1 MPQPRARAR
10 DQEEGT
16 AAAGEHQACTVA
28 IAGNPN
34 SGKTTLFNGLT
45 GGNQHIGNWPG
56 VTVEKKEG
64 TYRHGGRSF
73 HVVDLPGIYSLSALT
88 EDEKVAQR
96 YLLSGRARVIVNIL
110 DATNLERNLY
120 LTTQLLEMKVPLVL
134 VLNMMDLA
142 EKRGIQIDAGHMAS
156 HLGCPVIP
164 VSAVKRADIE
174 RVRQELARLVDG
186 LGPPGARISYSNEVE
201 DAIAELGP
209 DLREAARELGA
220 DERWAAVK
228 LLEKDQWVTALVL
241 ERSGLTTGRLH
252 RVQAGLEK
260 VLGEP
265 TDMLIADYRYG
276 FCHGI
281 VRDVVRRRRRR
292 APVTERIDQVVLSRA
307 FSVPIFLCAM
317 YLLFLAAVSVGG
329 AFIDF
334 FDILAGTFLV
344 DGFGALL
351 VGLNAPPWAVTIL
364 AGGLGGGLQTVA
376 TFVPIIFM
384 MFFMLSLFEDSG
396 YMARAAFVADRFM
409 RWMGLPG
416 KAFVPLL
423 VGFGCTVPA
432 IMATRTLENRRDR
445 VLTVLISPLMYC
457 GARFPVYAL
466 FAAVFFPGRTQAVV
480 FSLYLVGIVMAILN
494 GLVLKLTVLR
504 GEPTPFVMELPPYH
518 SPRLRHIMHHS
529 WIRLRHFLS
538 RAGRVLIPMVMFLTV
553 LNAVGVERDEGIRL
567 RFGAD
572 PDRSVLAVIGK
583 TLTPVF
589 GPMGVQPDNWPASV
603 ALFSGVFAKEAVVS
617 TLNALY
623 GQMEYGSPEDEAEPG
638 ENAGPGEPRF
648 EPLEGAAEALLS
660 IPRNLAALGGG
671 FAGVPAQPD
680 LAAGGVG
687 GGREG
692 VYGVLRRKFG
702 QGQNSGA
709 RAYAY
714 LLFVLMYFPCLA
726 AFATMI
732 QEIGPGAAL
741 FDALY
746 LTMLGWMTATFFYQ
760 VAAGGSLLWIAV
772 SVGLALLTAL
782 GFKLAGRSS
791 ALRL

>member
-1 MPQPRARAR
+1 MPQPSSGDSKGAMVTGKDRS
-10 DQEEGT
+10 
-16 AAAGEHQACTVA
+16 CTIA

-45 GGNQHIGNWPG
+45 GSNQHIGNWPG

-64 TYRHGGRSF
+64 TYRHGGRQF

-96 YLLSGRARVIVNIL
+96 YLLSGGARVIVNIL

-120 LTTQLLEMKVPLVL
+120 LTTQLLEMKVPLIL

-142 EKRGIQIDAGHMAS
+142 ERRGIQINVEHMAA

-164 VSAVKRADIE
+164 VSAVRRADIE
-174 RVRQELARLVDG
+174 RVREELDRLVDG
-186 LGPPGARISYSNEVE
+186 LQPPDTRIAYSNEVE
-201 DAIAELGP
+201 EAIAALGSE
-209 DLREAARELGA
+209 LREVARELGA

-228 LLEKDQWVTALVL
+228 LLEQDQWVTGMVL
-241 ERSGLTTGRLH
+241 ERSGLTPERLH

-307 FSVPIFLCAM
+307 FSVPIFLIAM
-317 YLLFLAAVSVGG
+317 YLLFLVAVSVGG

-334 FDILAGTFLV
+334 FDILVGTFLV

-351 VGLNAPPWAVTIL
+351 AGLSAPPWAVTVL
-364 AGGLGGGLQTVA
+364 AGGLGGALQTVA

-409 RWMGLPG
+409 RWIGLPG

-445 VLTVLISPLMYC
+445 VLTVLISPLMSC

-466 FAAVFFPGRTQAVV
+466 FAAVFFPGRTQVVV
-480 FSLYLVGIVMAILN
+480 FSLYLVGIVLAILN

-529 WIRLRHFLS
+529 WIRLRHFLG
-538 RAGRVLIPMVMFLTV
+538 RAGRVLIPMVML
-553 LNAVGVERDEGIRL
+553 LSIMNAVGVERGEGIRL

-572 PDRSVLAVIGK
+572 PDRSVLAMIGRA
-583 TLTPVF
+583 LTPVF
-589 GPMGVQPDNWPASV
+589 GPMGVEPDNWPASV
-603 ALFSGVFAKEAVVS
+603 ALFSGIFAKEAVVS

-623 GQMEYGSPEDEAEPG
+623 GQMEYGAPDEEAAPG
-638 ENAGPGEPRF
+638 EIAGPGTQRF
-648 EPLEGAAEALLS
+648 EPLEGTVEALLS
-660 IPRNLAALGGG
+660 IPRNLAALGAG
-671 FAGVPAQPD
+671 FADVPAQPD

-692 VYGVLRRKFG
+692 VYEVLRRKFG
-702 QGQNSGA
+702 EENGSGP

-732 QEIGPGAAL
+732 QEIGLGAAL
-741 FDALY
+741 FDGLY

-782 GFKLAGRSS
+782 GFRLAGRSA

>member
-1 MPQPRARAR
+1 MAEDASGVR
-10 DQEEGT
+10 T
-16 AAAGEHQACTVA
+16 IA

-64 TYRHGGRSF
+64 SYRHDGRAY

-120 LTTQLLEMKVPLVL
+120 LTTQLLEMKVPLIL

-142 EKRGIQIDAGHMAS
+142 ARRGIHIDVEHMAS

-164 VSAVKRADIE
+164 VSAVRRADIE
-174 RVRQELARLVDG
+174 RVREELARLVDG
-186 LGPPGARISYSNEVE
+186 LQLPAVRIAYSNEIE
-201 DAIAELGP
+201 DALASLGP
-209 DLREAARELGA
+209 DLKEAARELGA

-228 LLEKDQWVTALVL
+228 LLEQDQWVTGMVL
-241 ERSGLTTGRLH
+241 ERSALTAGHLEQ
-252 RVQAGLEK
+252 VQAGLEK

-281 VRDVVRRRRRR
+281 VRDVVRRRRQR

-307 FSVPIFLCAM
+307 FSVPIFLAAM
-317 YLLFLAAVSVGG
+317 YLLFLVAVSVGS

-351 VGLNAPPWAVTIL
+351 AGLNAPPWAVTIL
-364 AGGLGGGLQTVA
+364 AGGLGGGVQTVA

-445 VLTVLISPLMYC
+445 LLTVLISPLMSC

-466 FAAVFFPGRTQAVV
+466 FAAVFFPGRSQAVV
-480 FSLYLVGIVMAILN
+480 FSLYLVGIVLAILN
-494 GLVLKLTVLR
+494 GLLLKLTVLR

-518 SPRLRHIMHHS
+518 SPRIRHIMHHS
-529 WIRLRHFLS
+529 WIRLRHFLG
-538 RAGRVLIPMVMFLTV
+538 RAGKVLIPIVMLLTV
-553 LNAVGVERDEGIRL
+553 LNAVGVEREEGL
-567 RFGAD
+567 RFGAE
-572 PDRSVLAVIGK
+572 PDRSVLAMIGK
-583 TLTPVF
+583 ALTPLF
-589 GPMGVQPDNWPASV
+589 GPMGIEPDNWPASV
-603 ALFSGVFAKEAVVS
+603 ALFSGIFAKEAVVS

-623 GQMEYGSPEDEAEPG
+623 GQMEYGAQGGDAPPDG
-638 ENAGPGEPRF
+638 GRPRF
-648 EPLEGAAEALLS
+648 DPLGGTAEALRS
-660 IPRNLAALGGG
+660 IPRNLADLGRG
-671 FAGVPAQPD
+671 FAGAPGQPPGLMD
-680 LAAGGVG
+680 PGAARE
-687 GGREG
+687 GREG
-692 VYGVLRRKFG
+692 VYTVLRRKFG
-702 QGQNSGA
+702 EGPGSLA

-714 LLFVLMYFPCLA
+714 LLFVLIYFPCMA
-726 AFATMI
+726 ATATMI
-732 QEIGPGAAL
+732 QEIGIGATL
-741 FDALY
+741 FDVLY
-746 LTMLGWMTATFFYQ
+746 LTMLGWMTATLFYQ
-760 VAAGGSLLWIAV
+760 AAAGGRLLWIGV
-772 SVGLALLTAL
+772 SVGLALLIAL
-782 GFKLAGRSS
+782 GLMLAGRKTN
-791 ALRL
+791 LRL